1 MRAALRAYGRW
12 SNPAPDK
19 IATTIPQPVERG
31 ISFRDLA
38 RMAWPH
44 KTEIHLAAI
53 LHCDVRT
60 AKRWLADDS
69 EPPADAAMVVINEIT
84 RLYLTRPR

>member
-1 MRAALRAYGRW
+1 MRGQSRALALR
-12 SNPAPDK
+12 SNFEGDK
-19 IATTIPQPVERG
+19 FVTKEIRPVERR

-44 KTEIHLAAI
+44 KTEFYLSQCTGA
-53 LHCDVRT
+53 DPRT
-60 AKRWLADDS
+60 CKRWLADDS
-69 EPPADAAMVVINEIT
+69 EPPADAAMHVINEIT

>member
-1 MRAALRAYGRW
+1 MRAALRSYGRR
-12 SNPAPDK
+12 SNRAPDK
-19 IATTIPQPVERG
+19 IATKQIAPVERG
-31 ISFRDLA
+31 ISFCALA

-44 KTEIHLAAI
+44 KTEHHLAA
-53 LHCDVRT
+53 LLGCDTRT

-69 EPPADAAMVVINEIT
+69 EPPADAAMVVLNEIT